1 MSNVLRLFVAVELP
15 AEALDLL
22 AAVQKDLTA
31 ARGDVKWSR
40 PQQIHLTLKFLG
52 DLPPNEV
59 ATLSAALDKA
69 ASLSPACASRLA
81 AIGAFPTV
89 RRPRVVWAGLEEP
102 SGRLLEL
109 QQRVDEATKY
119 LTPVDPRGFAPHLTL
134 GRVHG
139 PKNLPKLAAAIEA
152 YRLAATPE
160 IPISEIVLVQS
171 VLGRDG
177 PTYTTLHRS
186 ALATG

>member
-1 MSNVLRLFVAVELP
+1 MSNVLRLFIAVELP

-22 AAVQKDLTA
+22 AAVQKDLA
-31 ARGDVKWSR
+31 ATKADVKWSK
-40 PQQIHLTLKFLG
+40 PQQIHLTLKFVG
-52 DLPPNEV
+52 DLPANEV
-59 ATLSAALDKA
+59 PTLSAALDKA
-69 ASLSPACASRLA
+69 AAQSRACGSRLA
-81 AIGAFPTV
+81 EIGAFPTMKH
-89 RRPRVVWAGLEEP
+89 PRVIWAGLEEP

-134 GRVHG
+134 GRVNG
-139 PKNLPKLAAAIEA
+139 PKNLPKLATAIHE

-171 VLGRDG
+171 VLGRTG
-177 PTYTTLHRS
+177 PAYTTLHRS
-186 ALATG
+186 ALKR